1 MDRALEGRTA
11 VVTGASRGI
20 GRAIAIELAR
30 RGARVLVNYRASAD
44 AAAGVV
50 AAIEADGGTA
60 IAVQADVSDLAQAQT
75 LIKTALDTYGQL
87 DILVN
92 NAGVTRDK
100 LLMMMKEEDWDTVI
114 RVDLKSLFNTCKA
127 AVRPMVRRRYGR
139 IINISSVV
147 GIAGQGGQTNYA
159 AAKAGVIGFSKSLA
173 KELGPRNITVNV
185 IAPGL
190 IPTDLT
196 ADLPDELRQRAIE
209 QTPLKREGRPE
220 EIGYAVAFL
229 ASDEAAFITG
239 AVLSVDGGLVMA
251 G

>member
-1 MDRALEGRTA
+1 MCKTLENRVA

-20 GRAIAIELAR
+20 GRAIALELAR
-30 RGARVLVNYRASAD
+30 RGARVVVNYQHSAE
-44 AAAGVV
+44 AADEVV
-50 AAIEADGGTA
+50 AAIAAEGGVA
-60 IAVQADVSDLAQAQT
+60 MAVQADVSNLEQAQA
-75 LIKTALDTYGQL
+75 LIQAALDAYGQI

-92 NAGVTRDK
+92 NAGVTRDQV
-100 LLMMMKEEDWDTVI
+100 LLMMSEEDWDTVI

-127 AVRPMVRRRYGR
+127 AARKMIRQRSGR
-139 IINISSVV
+139 IINISSIV

-173 KELGPRNITVNV
+173 KELGPRGITVNV
-185 IAPGL
+185 VAPGF

-196 ADLPDELRQRAIE
+196 SVLPPEMVQKAIDY
-209 QTPLKREGRPE
+209 TPLQRLGRAE
-220 EIGYAVAFL
+220 EIAYAVAFL

-239 AVLSVDGGLVMA
+239 AVLPVDGGLVMS

>member
-1 MDRALEGRTA
+1 MIRPLEGKVA

-20 GRAIAIELAR
+20 GRAIAEELAR
-30 RGARVLVNYRASAD
+30 RGARVVVNYNRNEE

-50 AAIEADGGTA
+50 ASIRAEGGEA
-60 IAVQADVSDLAQAQT
+60 IAVQADVSDSTQAQALIQAT
-75 LIKTALDTYGQL
+75 LESYGRI

-92 NAGVTRDK
+92 NAGVTRDQVI
-100 LLMMMKEEDWDTVI
+100 LLMKEEDWDTVI

-127 AVRPMVRRRYGR
+127 AARPMIRQRYGR

-159 AAKAGVIGFSKSLA
+159 AAKAGVIGFTKSLA
-173 KELGPRNITVNV
+173 KELGPRGITVNAV
-185 IAPGL
+185 APGL

-196 ADLPDELRQRAIE
+196 ADLPQELVQKALDL
-209 QTPLKREGRPE
+209 TPLGRMGRPE
-220 EIGYAVAFL
+220 EIAYAVAFL
-229 ASDEAAFITG
+229 ASDEAGFITG
-239 AVLSVDGGLVMA
+239 VVLPVDGGLVMS